1 MMEECDV
8 DPEDDVIHFDSSQ
21 YRNQDQSEGDLQQGH
36 QRKKSGTFSSTWSKV
51 RYSFMSGSGKMP
63 APNQVP
69 ADQQT
74 SIPTTTPA
82 QNPAKNSPTMMR
94 SSRSSNNI
102 SDMVNQQQL
111 EEDRERESYRE
122 TRQRGVS
129 VSSKQE
135 ASLLLTL
142 QNSPSSKKSK
152 NGQVTPPPSSQFPHQ
167 HPQTAPRP
175 SRHSHS
181 SGTRS
186 TSASSSLLEPQS
198 APQRRK
204 SQKQSNDGCLPS

>member
-1 MMEECDV
+1 MEECDV

-21 YRNQDQSEGDLQQGH
+21 YRNQEQPDGEGH
-36 QRKKSGTFSSTWSKV
+36 QRKKSGTFSSTWSKM
-51 RYSFMSGSGKMP
+51 RHSFMSGSGKVS
-63 APNQVP
+63 APNQTLVYQEP
-69 ADQQT
+69 
-74 SIPTTTPA
+74 SNPPSTT
-82 QNPAKNSPTMMR
+82 QNAKNTNSPSMGGLR

-102 SDMVNQQQL
+102 SDMVQQQQA

-142 QNSPSSKKSK
+142 QNSPNAKKSK
-152 NGQVTPPPSSQFPHQ
+152 NGHVSPPPTSQIPQ

-186 TSASSSLLEPQS
+186 TSASSSLPESQS

-204 SQKQSNDGCLPS
+204 SQKQSSDGCLPS